1 VNEQSIRFTDG
12 AAYERM
18 MGKWSHLV
26 GDAFLHWLHP
36 GGGLKWIDVGCGNG
50 AFTELVVERCAP
62 ASVEGIDPAEAQLT
76 FARDRHTRGFARFQ
90 QGDAQ
95 SLPFAEATFDVAVM
109 ALVIP
114 FVPEPPRGVAEMV
127 RVVRP
132 GGWVAAYIWDLP
144 GGGYPLEPILQEM
157 QAVGLPLPL
166 PPHPGVSTSSALRNL
181 WSDAGLKNVEVQ
193 RIPVTRTFESF
204 DDYWSACMAGSTGQV
219 IAKLSS
225 DDAAKLKG
233 RVKARLAA
241 PDTGALVVA
250 AHANA
255 VKGQVR

>member
-1 VNEQSIRFTDG
+1 
-12 AAYERM
+12 
-18 MGKWSHLV
+18 
-26 GDAFLHWLHP
+26 
-36 GGGLKWIDVGCGNG
+36 GGGCGNG

-132 GGWVAAYIWDLP
+132 GGWGAAYIWDLP

-193 RIPVTRTFESF
+193 RI
-204 DDYWSACMAGSTGQV
+204 
-219 IAKLSS
+219 
-225 DDAAKLKG
+225 
-233 RVKARLAA
+233 
-241 PDTGALVVA
+241 
-250 AHANA
+250 
-255 VKGQVR
+255 